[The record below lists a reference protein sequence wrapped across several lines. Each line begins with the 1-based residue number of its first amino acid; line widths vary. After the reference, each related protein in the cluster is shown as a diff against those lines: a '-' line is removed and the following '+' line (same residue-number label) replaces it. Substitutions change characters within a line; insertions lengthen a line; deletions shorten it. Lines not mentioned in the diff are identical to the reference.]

1 MSLLAKQ
8 YPLPKPYS
16 TDVLTDE
23 QIMFIAQQLPSPK
36 ATTGRPAYSNQE
48 LLPGILRVLRS
59 GCRWRDLNLP
69 GYPDGSTHWRRL
81 RFWRKG
87 LHFRWLWSRILKLL
101 QEQNPQARDESIKRL
116 SIDGTLLPSFAFKER
131 SGYSGKHRRVGVKA
145 SIVVDATGLP
155 LSVVIARGNAHDV
168 ALAENTVSHIRGH
181 AYIGATM
188 LADRGYDSRK
198 FRRFAFYNGIKPNIP
213 KRSYTKEGKDPYRSH
228 MYRYDKEI
236 AKNRFIVERTNAW
249 LKGFRRLRCRFD
261 YQTASF
267 EAFLYL
273 AIIII
278 CVRRLVVAAHN
289 YPGAGPQTRTGIVSK
304 PVQKLVGKLTLFQ
317 GISQVLRHPKTT

>member
-1 MSLLAKQ
+1 MVYDRNGNACARLEVMVIFT
-8 YPLPKPYS
+8 KPYT
-16 TDVLTDE
+16 TDVLTQE
-23 QIMFIAQQLPSPK
+23 QIIFIAQQLPSPK

-81 RFWRKG
+81 RLWRKG

-101 QEQNPQARDESIKRL
+101 QAQNPEERDESIKRL

-131 SGYSGKHRRVGVKA
+131 SGYSGKHRRVGAKA
-145 SIVVDATGLP
+145 SMVVDATGLP

-168 ALAENTVSHIRGH
+168 SLAENTVSRIGAH
-181 AYIGATM
+181 AYVGATI

-198 FRRFAFYNGIKPNIP
+198 FRRFAFYNGIKLNIP

-228 MYRYDKEI
+228 MYRYDKEE
-236 AKNRFIVERTNAW
+236 AKYRFIVERTNAW
-249 LKGFRRLRCRFD
+249 LKSFRRLRCRFD
-261 YQTASF
+261 YHTASF

-278 CVRRLVVAAHN
+278 CVGRLV
-289 YPGAGPQTRTGIVSK
+289 
-304 PVQKLVGKLTLFQ
+304 L
-317 GISQVLRHPKTT
+317 

>member
-278 CVRRLVVAAHN
+278 CVRRLV
-289 YPGAGPQTRTGIVSK
+289 
-304 PVQKLVGKLTLFQ
+304 L
-317 GISQVLRHPKTT
+317 